1 MDTRIIILSD
11 NRTDNPMLE
20 TEHGLSVY
28 LEYNGR
34 KYLLD
39 TGASNLFMRN
49 AEKLGVDLS
58 EVDYCLISHGHNDH
72 IGGLPAFL
80 EVNHKAKVILSS
92 EIPGAEYASV
102 RRYLHSITGDVDFQK
117 HGDRFV
123 FIKEDSYV
131 DDIHVYSRLSHH
143 HAQPLG
149 DRTLLIKSDDGEF
162 VKDEFRHELAFVV
175 GNVLFT
181 GCAHNGIL
189 NILESIQE
197 PVCLSIGGF
206 HLLDSHLS
214 EHYETDEQLHEISS
228 ELARRYPNVDFYTG
242 HCTGEH
248 CYRVLSEEKGLQ
260 LHQFHCGDVIDRC
273 LHLN

>member
-11 NRTDNPMLE
+11 NRTDNPLLE

-28 LEYNGR
+28 LENNGR

-39 TGASNLFMRN
+39 TGASDLFMRN
-49 AEKLGVDLS
+49 AEKLGVDLG

-80 EVNHKAKVILSS
+80 EMNHRAKVILSS

-131 DDIHVYSRLSHH
+131 DGIHVYSHLAHH

-149 DRTLLIKSDDGEF
+149 DRMLLIKSDDGKF
-162 VKDEFRHELAFVV
+162 VKDAFRHELAFVV
-175 GNVLFT
+175 GDVLFT

-197 PVCLSIGGF
+197 PVRLSIGGF

-214 EHYETDEQLHEISS
+214 EHYETDEQLRDISS
-228 ELARRYPNVDFYTG
+228 ELARRYPDMDFYTG

-248 CYRVLSEEKGLQ
+248 CYGVLSEEKGLQ
-260 LHQFHCGDVIDRC
+260 LHQFHCGDEIGIG
-273 LHLN
+273 